1 MTKIKQSS
9 STLESLD
16 SSALTSSGSSDQA
29 GTEMEGVLLGVIA
42 ILEPVYGI
50 FN

>member
-9 STLESLD
+9 STLASLD
-16 SSALTSSGSSDQA
+16 SSVLTDSGSSDQI

-42 ILEPVYGI
+42 IFEP
-50 FN
+50 